1 MRQPIH
7 WLVPFWIFESW
18 HASLLLHTCHRHI
31 AEHIRLAHFSTSLR
45 FKPDTLMRRAGID
58 RLVLPHQI
66 SHVSENM
73 TRRYLHV
80 ATSDKRAT
88 VQALYEERV

>member
-58 RLVLPHQI
+58 RLVLRDQI
-66 SHVSENM
+66 GHVSER
-73 TRRYLHV
+73 TTERYNH
-80 ATSDKRAT
+80 TSDEDKR
-88 VQALYEERV
+88 QAVIKVF